1 MQKWCPEAF
10 TDTARVVGG
19 LVSDPAGFESS
30 GQASHPGENTP
41 ASRFRSESGFTDT
54 QTFLT
59 HLTRKER
66 AQLFDLVEQDVSA
79 EYEVREK
86 QVRKECEDSLAE
98 AEKAFHANLENLTRE
113 FQETMVQQV
122 KAMAAASSR
131 LALQLAQKVV
141 RAQVAVDPDVL
152 TRALEITH
160 YKLLD
165 NTRLTV
171 IVNPEDE
178 SWVAGNT
185 DMRESLRISS
195 VQTDRRVERGG
206 CIIKS
211 QTEEWDAT
219 LAGQFETLAELV
231 EEAISTNTDPLIPIP
246 EPEASDVE

>member
-1 MQKWCPEAF
+1 
-10 TDTARVVGG
+10 
-19 LVSDPAGFESS
+19 
-30 GQASHPGENTP
+30 
-41 ASRFRSESGFTDT
+41 
-54 QTFLT
+54 
-59 HLTRKER
+59 
-66 AQLFDLVEQDVSA
+66 
-79 EYEVREK
+79 
-86 QVRKECEDSLAE
+86 
-98 AEKAFHANLENLTRE
+98 
-113 FQETMVQQV
+113 
-122 KAMAAASSR
+122 
-131 LALQLAQKVV
+131 
-141 RAQVAVDPDVL
+141 VAVDPDVL

>member
-1 MQKWCPEAF
+1 M
-10 TDTARVVGG
+10 
-19 LVSDPAGFESS
+19 SDRAGFES
-30 GQASHPGENTP
+30 GAKADLPGENTP

-54 QTFLT
+54 QTLLS

-66 AQLFDLVEQDVSA
+66 AQLFDLVEQDVSK
-79 EYEVREK
+79 EYEVREE
-86 QVRKECEDSLAE
+86 QVRKECEDGLAE

-131 LALQLAQKVV
+131 LALQLAEKVV
-141 RAQVAVDPDVL
+141 RAQVAVDPGVL

-165 NTRLTV
+165 STNLTV

-185 DMRESLRISS
+185 GLRESLRIST
-195 VQTDRRVERGG
+195 VQADRRVERGG
-206 CIIKS
+206 CIIKT

-219 LAGQFETLAELV
+219 ITGQFETLAELV
-231 EEAISTNTDPLIPIP
+231 EEAISTNTEPLIPIP
-246 EPEASDVE
+246 DPEAADVE